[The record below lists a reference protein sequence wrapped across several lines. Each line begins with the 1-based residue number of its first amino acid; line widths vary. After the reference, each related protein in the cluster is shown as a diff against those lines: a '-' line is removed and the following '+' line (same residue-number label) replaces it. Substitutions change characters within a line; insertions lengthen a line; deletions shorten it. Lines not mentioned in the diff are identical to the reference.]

1 MSIQPPQPD
10 PAGSSASTL
19 DGSTGTFGVTIA
31 LPWTTPPMSMNDRM
45 HWARKAK
52 LTKQIRDLTKLLVSV
67 NAVPKSDHITIGL
80 HYRPRDNRRRDVDN
94 LMPVLKACADGVVD
108 AGVVSD
114 DTPEFMT
121 KHMPVIHRAV
131 KGEPGEM
138 WLEITGTEEVS

>member
-19 DGSTGTFGVTIA
+19 DGSTGTFGVTIE
-31 LPWTTPPMSMNDRM
+31 LPWATPPMSMNDRM
-45 HWARKAK
+45 HWARKAGI
-52 LTKQIRDLTKLLVSV
+52 TKGIRDTTHVLVQHL
-67 NAVPKSDHITIGL
+67 PKSGHITIGL
-80 HYRPRDNRRRDVDN
+80 HYRPRDDRRRDVDN

-108 AGVVSD
+108 AGLVAD

-121 KHMPVIHRAV
+121 KHMPVIHPAV
-131 KGEPGEM
+131 KGEPGRM